1 LVEARAYLACLE
13 VRSACH
19 QNGQIEARQR
29 MTNRCLTIGARQLSS
44 SRSVIAFVGLSF
56 EARIAAGPGVHVV
69 CRNAQADPAGPL
81 NDAIQRGCRSIISFG
96 VAGGLAPH
104 LRPGDCIV
112 ASSIIDSGKR
122 KPTDAEWSRKLLKA
136 IPGAGFA
143 AVAGVDAPVSEPAVK
158 REYHARTGAVAV
170 DMESHIVAR
179 LAAVY
184 SLAFAAVRVI
194 VDPAHR
200 TIPAA
205 ALAGMRAD
213 GKTDPSAVL
222 RALIAAPSEALA
234 LMRVAAD
241 AFLARNALQRGRR
254 LLDPS
259 LGLAE
264 AAHGD
269 YFGSAMPTASER
281 DAGIPSGIGDRIPY
295 PLATENL
302 LA

>member
-1 LVEARAYLACLE
+1 MSNA
-13 VRSACH
+13 
-19 QNGQIEARQR
+19 
-29 MTNRCLTIGARQLSS
+29 
-44 SRSVIAFVGLSF
+44 RSVIALVGLSF

-69 CRNAQADPAGPL
+69 CRDAGADLAGHL
-81 NDAIQRGCRSIISFG
+81 NDAIKRGCRSIISFG

-104 LRPGDCIV
+104 LRAGDWIV

-122 KPTDAEWSRKLLKA
+122 KPTDIAWSQKLLKA

-143 AVAGVDAPVSEPAVK
+143 VVAGVDAPVSDPALK
-158 REYHARTGAVAV
+158 REWHMKTGAAAV

-179 LAAVY
+179 LAAVH
-184 SLAFAAVRVI
+184 SLAFAAIRVI

-200 TIPAA
+200 TVPAA

-222 RALIAAPSEALA
+222 RALCAAPSEALG

-241 AFLARNALQRGRR
+241 AFFARNALQRGRR
-254 LLDPS
+254 LLGPS
-259 LGLAE
+259 LGLGEGAHTDPVAV
-264 AAHGD
+264 AAATRREPGILS
-269 YFGSAMPTASER
+269 GLGE
-281 DAGIPSGIGDRIPY
+281 GIPH
-295 PLATENL
+295 PLAAEK